1 MRSFLLAGALL
12 ASFSAAATAHEPWTG
27 ITFGANV
34 GRMMGNVS
42 VEDTTG
48 GVTPGPFKYNTD
60 GMTGG
65 LSLGVNK
72 QFGIIVV
79 GAEIEGGYM
88 DSRGTGIIPS
98 SNPAAHQDLALSGG
112 WYGMATGRVGVAL
125 LTQTLIYGK
134 GGWAI
139 WDAHGSQ
146 TTTNPGYVTNAT
158 KAFSGAVFGAGLE
171 QGLGA
176 GWSLKAEWVRFNFGS
191 QGGDQTS
198 VSDPPIGFV
207 YENTHTL
214 KVDSVRVG
222 VNYKF

>member
-1 MRSFLLAGALL
+1 MLVSLAAP
-12 ASFSAAATAHEPWTG
+12 AAAHEPWTG
-27 ITFGANV
+27 ITFGANL
-34 GRMMGNVS
+34 GYMMGNVS

-60 GMTGG
+60 GLGGG

-72 QFGIIVV
+72 QFGLVIF

-88 DSRGTGIIPS
+88 GSRGTGIIPS

-125 LTQTLIYGK
+125 FQNTLLYGK
-134 GGWAI
+134 GGWAY
-139 WDAHGSQ
+139 WDARGSQ
-146 TTTNPGYVTNAT
+146 TTTNPGYVTNPT
-158 KAFSGAVFGAGLE
+158 KGFQGAVYGAGLE
-171 QGLGA
+171 QALGA
-176 GWSLKAEWVRFNFGS
+176 GWSLKAEWLRYNFGT

-198 VSDPPIGFV
+198 VSDPPIGYV

-214 KVDSVRVG
+214 KVDTVRVG
-222 VNYKF
+222 IGYKF